1 MSPTMSMSAV
11 AQPERIGE
19 YRIMRQLSATPT
31 SVSYFGIHLV
41 LPRRAVVKVMTTT
54 TPQIAVRVL
63 REAYFLE
70 SLQHPGVVR
79 CYESALLPDKRP
91 WFARELVEGPML
103 ASMFEPSAL
112 QRREALAIVR
122 DLAEILQHAHQRGI
136 VHGNLRADRIVVT
149 GRSRNYPLC
158 IVDWSDAR
166 THDAAPLPYVPS
178 PVSWHYTA
186 PEVIHGHG
194 VDDRADVYALG
205 VNAYQLLT
213 GVMPYE
219 RGADLTSGRTTHVPA
234 QTRCPDAPRELAA
247 LVDRMLSHDPFERP
261 TSAEICTDLT
271 WLLDANEVA
280 AAAVRIRKPRWTPP
294 ISFDSQEGFPNEF
307 EPDLTKHR

>member
-1 MSPTMSMSAV
+1 MSPAMAMSTV

-19 YRIMRQLSATPT
+19 YRIVRQLSATPT

-41 LPRRAVVKVMTTT
+41 LPRRAVVKVMTAT

-70 SLQHPGVVR
+70 ALQHPGVVR

-103 ASMFEPSAL
+103 ASRFEPGAL
-112 QRREALAIVR
+112 DRGEAIAIVR

-136 VHGNLRADRIVVT
+136 VHGNLRADRIVIT

-186 PEVIHGHG
+186 PEVVHGHG

-213 GVMPYE
+213 GVMPYA
-219 RGADLTSGRTTHVPA
+219 RGAEMATARTPHVPV

-247 LVDRMLSHDPFERP
+247 IVDRMLSQDPFDRP
-261 TSAEICTDLT
+261 TSAEVCADLD
-271 WLLDANEVA
+271 WLLGGDDVA
-280 AAAVRIRKPRWTPP
+280 PVRIRKPRWTPP
-294 ISFDSQEGFPNEF
+294 IKFESTEFVPEEF
-307 EPDLTKHR
+307 EGAPTKHR